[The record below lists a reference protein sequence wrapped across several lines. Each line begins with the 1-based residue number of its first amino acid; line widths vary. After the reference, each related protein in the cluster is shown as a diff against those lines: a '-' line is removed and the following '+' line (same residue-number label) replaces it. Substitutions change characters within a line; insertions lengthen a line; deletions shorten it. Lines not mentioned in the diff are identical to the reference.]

1 MSVAFASVFDAS
13 RRLLAWLPLSIG
25 LSFALP
31 CAASPAHQ
39 QPVNNAK
46 ARKHTPAPK
55 AAAKSHKSHR
65 TQAHAAKA
73 TAADSYASRTD
84 VMQWAHEAATRLD
97 LPTDWVRQQI
107 GQARRNPLIEQLV
120 LPAPTPAAKNWA
132 AYRSRFIEPRRIEA
146 GVAFW
151 QRHQATLARAEQTYG
166 VPASIIV
173 GIIGMETLYGQHM
186 GNFRVIDA
194 LATLAFD
201 FPQAHPRAAERKA
214 FFLRELEQFLSL
226 MQRTGQNPSAP
237 RGSFAGAMGLP
248 QFMPSSWVR
257 YAIDFDGDGHVDLHA
272 SGGDAIGSVASYFIA
287 HGWKPGMP
295 THYTVR
301 LDGPAEHTEELL
313 LPDILPTFSATRMQA
328 LGAQL

>member
-1 MSVAFASVFDAS
+1 MFVAFASVFDAS

-107 GQARRNPLIEQLV
+107 GQARRI
-120 LPAPTPAAKNWA
+120 
-132 AYRSRFIEPRRIEA
+132 PRWVSS
-146 GVAFW
+146 VA
-151 QRHQATLARAEQTYG
+151 
-166 VPASIIV
+166 V
-173 GIIGMETLYGQHM
+173 G
-186 GNFRVIDA
+186 
-194 LATLAFD
+194 
-201 FPQAHPRAAERKA
+201 
-214 FFLRELEQFLSL
+214 
-226 MQRTGQNPSAP
+226 
-237 RGSFAGAMGLP
+237 RGSCGIDYRLG
-248 QFMPSSWVR
+248 PSS
-257 YAIDFDGDGHVDLHA
+257 D
-272 SGGDAIGSVASYFIA
+272 
-287 HGWKPGMP
+287 
-295 THYTVR
+295 
-301 LDGPAEHTEELL
+301 
-313 LPDILPTFSATRMQA
+313 ATRT
-328 LGAQL
+328 LGSTCSGCCRLGNARWAQCVRSHNRQVTPTGTIAASFFQSTPSE

>member
-1 MSVAFASVFDAS
+1 MFVAFASVFDAS
-13 RRLLAWLPLSIG
+13 RRLLAWLPLSIV

-46 ARKHTPAPK
+46 ARKHTPTPK

-107 GQARRNPLIEQLV
+107 GQARRIPLIEQLV

-151 QRHQATLARAEQTYG
+151 QRHQAPSRA
-166 VPASIIV
+166 
-173 GIIGMETLYGQHM
+173 
-186 GNFRVIDA
+186 N
-194 LATLAFD
+194 
-201 FPQAHPRAAERKA
+201 
-214 FFLRELEQFLSL
+214 LR
-226 MQRTGQNPSAP
+226 RTGQHHRRHHW
-237 RGSFAGAMGLP
+237 RGNA
-248 QFMPSSWVR
+248 VR
-257 YAIDFDGDGHVDLHA
+257 P
-272 SGGDAIGSVASYFIA
+272 A
-287 HGWKPGMP
+287 HG
-295 THYTVR
+295 
-301 LDGPAEHTEELL
+301 
-313 LPDILPTFSATRMQA
+313 
-328 LGAQL
+328 